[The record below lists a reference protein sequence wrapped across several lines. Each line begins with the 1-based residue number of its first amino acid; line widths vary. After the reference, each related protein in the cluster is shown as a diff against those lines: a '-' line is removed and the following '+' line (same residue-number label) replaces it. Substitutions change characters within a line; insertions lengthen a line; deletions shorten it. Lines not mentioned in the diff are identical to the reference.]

1 MENKKVKLKFL
12 GAAGSVT
19 GSNFLVEILDKKV
32 LVDCGL
38 FQGDSNSE
46 EKNFE
51 EFDFDPSSIDFL
63 FVTHGHLDHIGRIPK
78 LIKDGFKGKIFS
90 TPVTKEISHFILS
103 DALKIMGFKERDGG
117 RTALYSESDLRSS
130 FEMWQTKDYGEEIGV
145 DDVAKVVFRNAGHI
159 LGSAMVEIRPFGREE
174 KLVLTGDLGSW
185 PNPLLPKTENLE
197 GVKYLV
203 MESVYGDRNH
213 ESLEGRNKHFQSSI
227 EKTIKKGGTVLIP
240 AFSLERTQVILFEL
254 NRLVENNI
262 IPSVP
267 VFLDSPLAIKLTEI
281 YRNSSKLFNENAQK
295 LIQEGDRIF
304 SFPKLKITESAGES
318 RKIEDNNNSK
328 IIIAGSGMSQ
338 GGRIVRHEAEY
349 LPDEKNTL
357 LLLGYQAVGT
367 LGRLLQ
373 DGEKGV
379 EIDGKMVKVRAEI
392 EYIDGFSAHRDS
404 DGLVEFVGETDG
416 DIKKIFLAMG
426 EPKAALFLA
435 QRLKDTFGINCVA
448 PKVGESFI
456 LDF

>member
-1 MENKKVKLKFL
+1 M
-12 GAAGSVT
+12 
-19 GSNFLVEILDKKV
+19 
-32 LVDCGL
+32 
-38 FQGDSNSE
+38 
-46 EKNFE
+46 
-51 EFDFDPSSIDFL
+51 
-63 FVTHGHLDHIGRIPK
+63 
-78 LIKDGFKGKIFS
+78 
-90 TPVTKEISHFILS
+90 
-103 DALKIMGFKERDGG
+103 
-117 RTALYSESDLRSS
+117 
-130 FEMWQTKDYGEEIGV
+130 
-145 DDVAKVVFRNAGHI
+145 
-159 LGSAMVEIRPFGREE
+159 
-174 KLVLTGDLGSW
+174 
-185 PNPLLPKTENLE
+185 
-197 GVKYLV
+197 
-203 MESVYGDRNH
+203 
-213 ESLEGRNKHFQSSI
+213 
-227 EKTIKKGGTVLIP
+227 
-240 AFSLERTQVILFEL
+240 FEL

-295 LIQEGDRIF
+295 LIREGDIIF

-318 RKIEDNNNSK
+318 RKIEDNNASK

-373 DGEKGV
+373 NGEKEV
-379 EIDGKMVKVRAEI
+379 EIDGKLVKVRAEI

-404 DGLVEFVGETDG
+404 DGLVEFVGEMDS

-435 QRLKDTFGINCVA
+435 QRLKDTFGISCVA
-448 PKVGESFI
+448 PKVGESFV